1 MSTGTRIKELLK
13 SKKITQKELAQ
24 RVNITESALSH
35 YIKGDR
41 IPSGDVLA
49 NIACALNTTAN
60 YLMEKEDILDFYGV
74 KRILARNKEAMTNE
88 EKAELINM
96 LFGDKK

>member
-1 MSTGTRIKELLK
+1 MPVGERINELLK
-13 SKKITQKELAQ
+13 EKQMTQKELAK

-41 IPSGDVLA
+41 TPSGETLV

-60 YLMEKEDILDFYGV
+60 YLMGKDDILDFYGV
-74 KRILARNKEAMTNE
+74 KRILARNKSSMTDE
-88 EKAELINM
+88 EKTELVKM
-96 LFGDKK
+96 LFGDD